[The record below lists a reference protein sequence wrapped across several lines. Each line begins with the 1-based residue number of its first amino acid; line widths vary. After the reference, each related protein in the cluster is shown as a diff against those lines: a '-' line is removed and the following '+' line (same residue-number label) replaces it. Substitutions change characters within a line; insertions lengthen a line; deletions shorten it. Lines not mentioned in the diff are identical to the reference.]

1 MKIISKGAEAVIY
14 SNGTVIKKRIKKG
27 YRHPEIDFELR
38 KTRTTREA
46 NMLKKIDIPAPKL
59 ISVDKKEM
67 TIEMD
72 KLTGKKLSTCLEKM
86 DYKNIS
92 KEIGE
97 KVAKLHKKNIIH
109 GDLTTS
115 NMIFSDKLYFIDF
128 GLAFTSTKDEDK
140 AVDLHLLKQ
149 ALSSRHSTISDECF
163 EEIKKNYA
171 NETVLKRLK
180 EVEKRGRHKQKAK

>member
-14 SNGTVIKKRIKKG
+14 SNGMVIKKRIKKG

-46 NMLKKIDIPAPKL
+46 NMLRKIDIPAPKL

-72 KLTGKKLSTCLEKM
+72 KLTGKKLSTSLEKM

-163 EEIKKNYA
+163 EEIKKKYA
-171 NETVLKRLK
+171 NKTVLKRLK
-180 EVEKRGRHKQKAK
+180 EVQKRGRHKQKAK